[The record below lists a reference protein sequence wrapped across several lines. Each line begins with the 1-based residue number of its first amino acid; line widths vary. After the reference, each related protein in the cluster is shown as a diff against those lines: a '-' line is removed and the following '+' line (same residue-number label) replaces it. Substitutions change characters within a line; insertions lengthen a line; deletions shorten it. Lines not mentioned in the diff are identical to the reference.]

1 MKKESKTNS
10 SPIKS
15 TPRKGIQEHRQTLLT
30 QTKNSEN
37 KTGDEL
43 FIPVIIHEEEIFKS
57 SMAESLFTR
66 NGGERA
72 EQGFSKKKR

>member
-1 MKKESKTNS
+1 M
-10 SPIKS
+10 
-15 TPRKGIQEHRQTLLT
+15 LLT

-43 FIPVIIHEEEIFKS
+43 FVPVIIHEEEIFKS